1 MNEAERSI
9 AQRSEAGASREIPS
23 DSNVAADVADVVADV
38 AGVAEDA
45 GVAGVVA
52 ESKMARETPPDV
64 VLTAEEMA
72 LEEVCCSVLQFC
84 AVCCGVV
91 QCDALWCSVVQCVAV
106 CCSVVQCVAVCCSLL
121 QCVAVCCSVLQCVV
135 QGGGNDL

>member
-1 MNEAERSI
+1 MNGAERSI

-23 DSNVAADVADVVADV
+23 NSDVAADVADVVADV

-52 ESKMARETPPDV
+52 ESKMAREMPPDV
-64 VLTAEEMA
+64 DLTAEEMA
-72 LEEVCCSVLQFC
+72 LEEVCCSVLQFG

-91 QCDALWCSVVQCVAV
+91 QCGAVWCSVLQCVAV
-106 CCSVVQCVAVCCSLL
+106 WCSVL
-121 QCVAVCCSVLQCVV
+121 QFVAVCCSVLQCVAV
-135 QGGGNDL
+135 YCTRGGQ